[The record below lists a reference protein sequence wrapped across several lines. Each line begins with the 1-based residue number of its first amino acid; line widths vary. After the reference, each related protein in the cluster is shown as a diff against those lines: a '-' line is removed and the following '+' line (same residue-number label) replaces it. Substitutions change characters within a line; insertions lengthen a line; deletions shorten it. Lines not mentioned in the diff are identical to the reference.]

1 MIYQKFI
8 SAVIISAASALIF
21 TAAAQTTQKLSASKA
36 NEFGVV
42 YTLPKTAVSITLAAE
57 KTVETPGEFYLYAKK
72 YLNSTPISSQLT
84 RWTLKEAVINPV
96 AMTDENEKYLVT
108 LKGGT
113 GTFIMVD
120 PTTNAPVSINDEAY
134 RPTSTL
140 SPIPEAV
147 TAKPTILEMP
157 VARQAQ
163 TEEMLQSRS
172 SVKRAEFA
180 AAKIYELRTNRNEVV
195 SGQADAMPSDGN
207 AMKLA
212 LATIDSQEEALTAM
226 FLGTTSKSVEVTTLD
241 LTLPD
246 ADEAGS
252 RTIIARLSAT
262 KGIVGPDDLS
272 GAPIYMTVT
281 PVTKGELPLTEKGEP
296 RPFPKGGVAYRIPG
310 SARITLELDGRKIAE
325 KTISVAQYGVVYG
338 ADPALF
344 TNKKAPSYARFD
356 PMTGA
361 LIEIGEIR

>member
-1 MIYQKFI
+1 MINRKLI
-8 SAVIISAASALIF
+8 SALILSAASALLI
-21 TAAAQTTQKLSASKA
+21 TAAAQSTQKLSASKA

-42 YTLPKTAVSITLAAE
+42 YTLPRTTLSITLAAE

-72 YLNSTPISSQLT
+72 YLNSAPISAPLT
-84 RWTLKEAVINPV
+84 RWTLKEAVINPMAV
-96 AMTDENEKYLVT
+96 ADESEKYLVT

-120 PTTNAPVSINDEAY
+120 AATNAPLSINDEAY
-134 RPTSTL
+134 KPTTAL
-140 SPIPEAV
+140 TPLPEPVA
-147 TAKPTILEMP
+147 AKPTILELP

-195 SGQADAMPSDGN
+195 SGQADAMPADGN
-207 AMKLA
+207 AMKIA
-212 LATIDSQEEALTAM
+212 LSTIDSQEEALTAM

-241 LTLPD
+241 FNLPD

-262 KGIVGPDDLS
+262 KGIVAPDDLS

-310 SARITLELDGRKIAE
+310 SARITLEFDGRKIAE
-325 KTISVAQYGVVYG
+325 KTVSVAQYGVVFG